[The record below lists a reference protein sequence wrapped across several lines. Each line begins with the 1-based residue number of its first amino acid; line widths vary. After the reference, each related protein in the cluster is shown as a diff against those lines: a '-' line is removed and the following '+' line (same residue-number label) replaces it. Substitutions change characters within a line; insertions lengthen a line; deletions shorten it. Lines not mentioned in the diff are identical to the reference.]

1 MAKEFASSSLASH
14 TNFNIMRKGFSFT
27 WDQGLKDKCE
37 NYCNRQTP
45 RLSLANLIHRALFEF
60 LAREDNQLEE
70 VEK

>member
-1 MAKEFASSSLASH
+1 
-14 TNFNIMRKGFSFT
+14 MRKGFSFT